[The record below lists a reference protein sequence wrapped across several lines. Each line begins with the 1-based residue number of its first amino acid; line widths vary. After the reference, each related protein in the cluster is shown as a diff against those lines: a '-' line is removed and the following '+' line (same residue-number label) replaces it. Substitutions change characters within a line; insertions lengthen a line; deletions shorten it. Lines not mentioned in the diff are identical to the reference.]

1 MEVREVHGQG
11 VLWRGCRVCLVVL
24 FPQSAWWL
32 IEILGQMALVDPPI
46 AAGAFISF
54 LVWQL
59 RPTRDCEM
67 KPSPSLQ

>member
-11 VLWRGCRVCLVVL
+11 VRRRGCRVCLVVL
-24 FPQSAWWL
+24 FLQSAWWL

-46 AAGAFISF
+46 AAGIFTSF

-59 RPTRDCEM
+59 RPTRDCET
-67 KPSPSLQ
+67 KPLPPLQ